1 MGTRS
6 DFTPNIEDSSD
17 WHVRLVELAPGEFHA
32 IGHLHL
38 SGSNSRTQ
46 AIVAA
51 KLEVGAQLALE
62 GEGLAETLARTF
74 PASYLNHALY
84 DTAASA
90 ARVALSLIASELK
103 VSRIT
108 LPPTIDAEIAAGQK
122 QLDEDAIIGEL
133 EGFVLEL
140 DIPVKGT
147 NVPEYA
153 TEGDAGADLRCKEGF
168 ILWPF
173 ERQLVGTGVSVAIPE
188 GFVGYIKPR
197 SGLAHKHGIQI
208 LGGVIDSGYRGEIKV
223 IMHNTAAQGQVTFA
237 KGDRIAQLVIQSVV
251 RANFIPVETLPEAV
265 RGEGGFGS
273 TGHN

>member
-1 MGTRS
+1 MSNKQEATFHGRG
-6 DFTPNIEDSSD
+6 DDLEPAVPGPIEYG
-17 WHVRLVELAPGEFHA
+17 LLNAE
-32 IGHLHL
+32 
-38 SGSNSRTQ
+38 Q
-46 AIVAA
+46 AIDFLAGRA
-51 KLEVGAQLALE
+51 PTEVGRRMTDEELDALPQPE
-62 GEGLAETLARTF
+62 HLTSDERYAEQETVGDWAGHTPTIGEVGIEQAGWSKT
-74 PASYLNHALY
+74 
-84 DTAASA
+84 
-90 ARVALSLIASELK
+90 
-103 VSRIT
+103 
-108 LPPTIDAEIAAGQK
+108 PTIDAEIAAGQK